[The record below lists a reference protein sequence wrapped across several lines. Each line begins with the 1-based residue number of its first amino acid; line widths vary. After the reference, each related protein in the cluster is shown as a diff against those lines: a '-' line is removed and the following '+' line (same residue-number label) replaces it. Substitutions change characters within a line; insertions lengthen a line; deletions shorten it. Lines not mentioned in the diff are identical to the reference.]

1 MVTGAGCAGRAGVPH
16 ARGAGRWRDIPAV
29 TQPGLSRMRAGP
41 APAHTRSLGTGRGK
55 PGFPR
60 PVPHTN
66 GMQQGCSEETMFT
79 SARRGITMDRLG
91 AWIASVRAPDE
102 DVQRR
107 GRLLNILALGMIML
121 SLVYVPISLI
131 TGYALLRIGQLLIM
145 ALAAAGAFWL
155 GRSGRITLGAYL
167 LIGVLIYV
175 VASSIPGRFFSANI
189 LFFTIL
195 PVLFADVLLAP
206 IHIWNVLIIT
216 VVVSVVR
223 VSQLPPGIR
232 YSMSWNT
239 AFYNAPLLLFA
250 VALVSFLS
258 ARATIQT
265 LRHLARAR
273 AEAEAASQALAAS
286 NAALETRVE
295 ERTVALRRA
304 LEEQQAIAAQLQSS
318 LAAQQELNRVIAS
331 LSVPV
336 IPISAGTLVAP
347 IVGNLDT
354 ERTGLLLTTL
364 LEQVETTGARTVVLD
379 ITGVAVVDT
388 QVAAALLRVAGAARL
403 MGAETVIVGIRPE
416 VAQTMVHLG
425 VDLTGLRT
433 AATLQDG
440 LQAMNDRSR

>member
-1 MVTGAGCAGRAGVPH
+1 
-16 ARGAGRWRDIPAV
+16 
-29 TQPGLSRMRAGP
+29 
-41 APAHTRSLGTGRGK
+41 
-55 PGFPR
+55 
-60 PVPHTN
+60 
-66 GMQQGCSEETMFT
+66 
-79 SARRGITMDRLG
+79 MDRLS

-107 GRLLNILALGMIML
+107 GRLLNILALGLIML

-195 PVLFADVLLAP
+195 PVLFAGVLLAP

-232 YSMSWNT
+232 YSMSWNM

-347 IVGNLDT
+347 IIGNLDT

>member
-1 MVTGAGCAGRAGVPH
+1 M
-16 ARGAGRWRDIPAV
+16 D
-29 TQPGLSRMRAGP
+29 QPG
-41 APAHTRSLGTGRGK
+41 T
-55 PGFPR
+55 
-60 PVPHTN
+60 
-66 GMQQGCSEETMFT
+66 
-79 SARRGITMDRLG
+79 
-91 AWIASVRAPDE
+91 WIASMRAPDE
-102 DVQRR
+102 DIQRR
-107 GRLLNILALGMIML
+107 RRLLNILALGLIIL
-121 SLVYVPISLI
+121 SLVYVPIGLI

-145 ALAAAGAFWL
+145 ALAAAVAFYL

-167 LIGVLIYV
+167 LIGMLIYI

-195 PVLFADVLLAP
+195 PVLFAGVLLAP
-206 IHIWNVLIIT
+206 MHIWSVLIIT
-216 VVVSVVR
+216 VVVSMFR

-239 AFYNAPLLLFA
+239 AFYNAPLLLFM

-258 ARATIQT
+258 ARATIRT
-265 LRHLARAR
+265 LRHLAAAR
-273 AEAEAASQALAAS
+273 AEAEAARQALAAS

-295 ERTVALRRA
+295 ERTVALRQA

-336 IPISAGTLVAP
+336 IPISADTLVAP

-364 LEQVETTGARTVVLD
+364 LQQVETTGARTVVLD

-388 QVAAALLRVAGAARL
+388 QVAAALLRVASAARL

-440 LQAMNDRSR
+440 LQAINNRSRRGEDTSPRAGGGENRVCRHQPAAGSGKATPSQEEPYP

>member
-1 MVTGAGCAGRAGVPH
+1 
-16 ARGAGRWRDIPAV
+16 
-29 TQPGLSRMRAGP
+29 
-41 APAHTRSLGTGRGK
+41 
-55 PGFPR
+55 
-60 PVPHTN
+60 
-66 GMQQGCSEETMFT
+66 
-79 SARRGITMDRLG
+79 MDRLG
-91 AWIASVRAPDE
+91 EWITSVRVPDE

-107 GRLLNILALGMIML
+107 GKILNILALGLLVL
-121 SLVYVPISLI
+121 SLAYVPISLI
-131 TGYALLRIGQLLIM
+131 TGYALLRIGQLLTV
-145 ALAAAGAFWL
+145 ALVAAVAFWL
-155 GRSGRITLGAYL
+155 GRHGRITLSAYL

-195 PVLFADVLLAP
+195 PVLFAGVLLAP

-216 VVVSVVR
+216 VVVSVFR

-239 AFYNAPLLLFA
+239 AFYNAPLLLAA
-250 VALVSFLS
+250 VALVSFVS

-265 LRHLARAR
+265 LRHLAATR

-304 LEEQQAIAAQLQSS
+304 LEEQQDIAAQLQAS
-318 LAAQQELNRVIAS
+318 LSAQQELNRVIAS

-354 ERTGLLLTTL
+354 ERTRLLLATL
-364 LEQVETTGARTVVLD
+364 LEQVEATRARTVVLD

-388 QVAAALLRVAGAARL
+388 QVAAALLRVASAARL

-416 VAQTMVHLG
+416 VAQTLVHLG
-425 VDLTGLRT
+425 MDLSALRT

-440 LQAMNDRSR
+440 LQAINGRPDQ

>member
-1 MVTGAGCAGRAGVPH
+1 MVTADGYHAGADPNQRWLRHYLRPCAARTRVFRASMFWDGPALPDTPIGQGWGNQVARLPPYQGRAGCS
-16 ARGAGRWRDIPAV
+16 
-29 TQPGLSRMRAGP
+29 LS
-41 APAHTRSLGTGRGK
+41 TR
-55 PGFPR
+55 P
-60 PVPHTN
+60 
-66 GMQQGCSEETMFT
+66 MFT
-79 SARRGITMDRLG
+79 SVRQGTRMDRLG
-91 AWIASVRAPDE
+91 AWIASVRVLDE

-107 GRLLNILALGMIML
+107 GRILNILALGLIIL
-121 SLVYVPISLI
+121 SLAYVPIGLI
-131 TGYALLRIGQLLIM
+131 TGYALLRIGQLLTV
-145 ALAAAGAFWL
+145 ALIAAVAFWL
-155 GRSGRITLGAYL
+155 GRRGRITLGAYL

-195 PVLFADVLLAP
+195 PVLFAGVLLAP

-216 VVVSVVR
+216 VVVSVFR

-239 AFYNAPLLLFA
+239 AFYNAPLLLVA

-265 LRHLARAR
+265 LRHLAAAR
-273 AEAEAASQALAAS
+273 AEAEAANQALAAS

-295 ERTVALRRA
+295 ERTVALSRA
-304 LEEQQAIAAQLQSS
+304 LEEQRAIAAQLQAS
-318 LAAQQELNRVIAS
+318 LSAQQELNRVIAA

-354 ERTGLLLTTL
+354 ERTGRLLATL
-364 LEQVETTGARTVVLD
+364 LEQVEATRARTVVLD

-416 VAQTMVHLG
+416 VAQTLVHLG
-425 VDLTGLRT
+425 VDLTSLRT

-440 LQAMNDRSR
+440 LQAIDARPRQ